1 MWSLQMK
8 IFTLC
13 LHFQKNVC
21 LWLGS
26 PLNMLLVS
34 EVVPISAVIQM
45 VLCGGS
51 TVFVCGGVRFKHIL
65 KSEAVP
71 VGAVILMVL
80 CGRSTIFVCGGGPL

>member
-1 MWSLQMK
+1 
-8 IFTLC
+8 
-13 LHFQKNVC
+13 
-21 LWLGS
+21 
-26 PLNMLLVS
+26 
-34 EVVPISAVIQM
+34 M

>member
-1 MWSLQMK
+1 
-8 IFTLC
+8 
-13 LHFQKNVC
+13 
-21 LWLGS
+21 
-26 PLNMLLVS
+26 MLLAS